1 MNPAFLDSRFVSPT
15 KDPERAASAAA
26 QGAEASPRA
35 DRSPGAAPD
44 HGGGEGAGP
53 RGEAAAAR
61 RRVCVAGLAFL
72 RGADAD
78 GRIRLLVAERRG
90 VRLLLGTLAGELI
103 ARSRFEPLGFRT
115 LGDFA
120 RERLGVS
127 ATSLREW
134 ARVARAL
141 CELPRCCEAVESGA
155 VSWSVARRAVAF
167 ATPETD
173 EAFAQALH
181 GRTVHAAAAML
192 RAAFGSAAQ
201 AGTGEQEK
209 AEATDAQENQTRGC
223 GCQGAPSGAPGE
235 VSPHAGA
242 PTDPASDGE
251 EDDDRVRLRVPLA
264 RAHHGRW
271 LAALELAR
279 RSAGASLPVW
289 ECAELIAAEALSA
302 IPPHQ
307 VADAARALGLPGGE
321 AGRAGTGEGAGA
333 QRAEPHAPAGCAGSG
348 RRPSCVAGVIVK
360 PAVTAARADAD
371 RPSCVAGGPRAGDGR
386 SIAGGTGP
394 EHGLRHVAFPALRWS
409 APEARRRAPR
419 LDLRAIQRWAQ
430 AASPH
435 GLDRALRKAL
445 ARLQGLDHDLG
456 HVLRQVADRRL
467 YRELGF
473 PSFERYAA
481 ERVDV
486 SPRTAR
492 RWVWLARLAPPASAV
507 AEALRTARLTPKQA
521 ALVAA
526 AASPFEQQALV
537 EHAQQVTLRRLEDDL
552 AAAELLRPRTH
563 VTFSAPRE
571 AANVFLLAL
580 EAAARHL
587 AACPGGGGEG
597 RKARAPG
604 PPAATTAPEA
614 ALGWILD
621 HAISTWTHE
630 GEQFRDSADFTRDGF
645 RCTAPGCTQRRN
657 LQSHHVVFRSAGGP
671 DVPWNRTTLCAFHHL
686 RGIHAGVVSCR
697 GKAPGELV
705 FALGLRPAGPP
716 LLVAASGDVLMSG

>member
-26 QGAEASPRA
+26 QGAEASPTA

-173 EAFAQALH
+173 EAFAQALQ

-271 LAALELAR
+271 LTALELAR

-307 VADAARALGLPGGE
+307 VADAARAL
-321 AGRAGTGEGAGA
+321 
-333 QRAEPHAPAGCAGSG
+333 
-348 RRPSCVAGVIVK
+348 
-360 PAVTAARADAD
+360 TARGDASTSAD

-409 APEARRRAPR
+409 APETRRRAPR

-526 AASPFEQQALV
+526 AASPFGQQALV